1 LTFLSVNALMTAT
14 SSPYADLVPRRNNGR
29 RPLRCVVLATW
40 YPSVEEP
47 ISGIFVREA
56 ARAIARFNDV
66 AVLYAHPVT
75 GRRPPRP
82 SDALEDGLRTV
93 RVPFRAWPTP
103 SASLPLRLRALVR
116 GHRHLV
122 RTGFTPDVLQAHVY
136 LAGAGAVLI
145 ARRTGVAVV
154 VVEHLGSFVQDTV
167 APRQRLLAKMVYE
180 AADLVCPVSVAL
192 GHRLAA
198 LAPRARLLTVPSQVD
213 TARFHPPVTAPARLG
228 PARLLVVALLRPV
241 KGVEYLLHA
250 LAIVRARRPVALD
263 VAGDGP
269 NRPELEALARRLG
282 LQDAVRFLGRQSA
295 SRIAELMRGADLL
308 VVPSLSENLPVV
320 IIEAQATGLP
330 VVASDVG
337 GVRELVDE
345 RSGQLVPAADPAAL
359 AAAIEAV
366 LARPTAYD
374 RTAISIRAKE
384 SFGFEAI
391 GARWDTILR
400 EVAGRTQ

>member
-1 LTFLSVNALMTAT
+1 M
-14 SSPYADLVPRRNNGR
+14 
-29 RPLRCVVLATW
+29 ATW
-40 YPSVEEP
+40 YPSAEEP
-47 ISGIFVREA
+47 IGGVFVREA
-56 ARAIARFNDV
+56 ARAVARFNDV
-66 AVLYAHPVT
+66 AVLYAQPVT
-75 GRRPPRP
+75 GRRPSRP

-122 RTGFTPDVLQAHVY
+122 RTGFAPDVLQAHVY

-145 ARRTGVAVV
+145 ARLTGVAVV
-154 VVEHLGSFVQDTV
+154 VVEHLGAFVDDTV
-167 APRQRLLAKMVYE
+167 APRQRLLAKVVYE

-192 GHRLAA
+192 GHRLAD
-198 LAPRARLLTVPSQVD
+198 LAPRARVVTVPNQVD
-213 TARFHPPVTAPARLG
+213 TTRFHPPATAPARFG

-241 KGVEYLLHA
+241 KGVEHLLHA
-250 LAIVRARRPVALD
+250 LAMVRARRPVALD

-269 NRPELEALARRLG
+269 SRLDLEALACQLG
-282 LQDAVRFLGRQSA
+282 LQDVVRFLGRQSA
-295 SRIAELMRGADLL
+295 PRIAELMRGADLL

-320 IIEAQATGLP
+320 IIEAQATGLL

-345 RSGQLVPAADPAAL
+345 RSGQLVPPGDPAAL

-374 RTAISIRAKE
+374 RPSIAIRAKK
-384 SFGFEAI
+384 SFGLDAI

-400 EVAGRTQ
+400 EVVGTTHEADREEQRPQGAGENLNR